1 MLNKDFYGKNSFVWW
16 TGVVEDRDDPLQLGS
31 IRVRIIGLHSD
42 DKSLVPTDS
51 LPWAQ
56 VLQAPT
62 GASTTSGPRE
72 GDWVFG
78 FFQDGD
84 YAQIPVVVGVFPG
97 IESSQS
103 QTIYNEITVKKGAS
117 KTPRPSQVD
126 RVLGEP
132 TTVRMSRGQMEGT
145 LTNFLNGN
153 LSHACDVKKP
163 IEFAVRWANL
173 TNSTIVQGLVTTI
186 KGLAT
191 SLGSDASGLVSTA
204 IHVLKKIQ
212 SFLRYVQDILQT
224 VQDFVFV
231 GIEYARIARAVV
243 DYINNLPNRLQR
255 FLREC
260 LAKVVAGVLS
270 VITTLFS
277 TEGFA
282 ELGDF
287 NIGEL
292 TTEFNNTL
300 TELNKT
306 GSELVQTITLPSQ
319 FIEALV
325 NPSSSENQD
334 AAGKILDGVV
344 GAVSNNGQ
352 SINNQTQ
359 FKKTTSIP

>member
-1 MLNKDFYGKNSFVWW
+1 
-16 TGVVEDRDDPLQLGS
+16 
-31 IRVRIIGLHSD
+31 
-42 DKSLVPTDS
+42 
-51 LPWAQ
+51 
-56 VLQAPT
+56 
-62 GASTTSGPRE
+62 
-72 GDWVFG
+72 
-78 FFQDGD
+78 
-84 YAQIPVVVGVFPG
+84 
-97 IESSQS
+97 
-103 QTIYNEITVKKGAS
+103 
-117 KTPRPSQVD
+117 
-126 RVLGEP
+126 
-132 TTVRMSRGQMEGT
+132 
-145 LTNFLNGN
+145 
-153 LSHACDVKKP
+153 
-163 IEFAVRWANL
+163 
-173 TNSTIVQGLVTTI
+173 
-186 KGLAT
+186 
-191 SLGSDASGLVSTA
+191 
-204 IHVLKKIQ
+204 
-212 SFLRYVQDILQT
+212 LQT
-224 VQDFVFV
+224 VQDFIFV

-306 GSELVQTITLPSQ
+306 GSEVLQTITLPSQ